1 MEDYNN
7 NNINDQQQIIK
18 MEDTSTITDGGGGG
32 DGGGG
37 VFSFSDNIIPNGLF
51 DFCDGDK
58 CSVGFMELL
67 GLNYNSEFTEAFNNP
82 PATPNCSSSVSSASS
97 DAPNDDEP
105 PQQQQQ
111 HNPTKQVVIIKFV
124 NRLKG
129 IKKKKEKEKEK
140 KARFAF
146 MTKSEVDHLED
157 GYRWRKYGQKAVK
170 NSPFPRSYY
179 RCTSAACNVKK
190 RVERSFADPTV
201 VVTTY
206 EGQHTH
212 PSPILTRSALAV
224 AIPTPP
230 FTPGP
235 GGECVGGVV
244 AMPWLKPTNNDAHD
258 GDILPAM
265 SHQYFQNSTYFTA
278 QNLAANHN
286 RNNHIG
292 AANAAG
298 ILQEKRFCNPNSS
311 FLVDHGLLQDVVPP
325 HMLKQE

>member
-1 MEDYNN
+1 MDDEKKKEG
-7 NNINDQQQIIK
+7 IVK
-18 MEDTSTITDGGGGG
+18 LEDTSTSSDGGGGGG
-32 DGGGG
+32 DGGGD
-37 VFSFSDNIIPNGLF
+37 FPFSDNVIPNGFF
-51 DFCDGDK
+51 DFSDGEK

-67 GLNYNSEFTEAFNNP
+67 GLNNNCEFKDYCSEVFNP

-97 DAPNDDEP
+97 DAVNDDD

-111 HNPTKQVVIIKFV
+111 LNPTTKQ
-124 NRLKG
+124 LKV
-129 IKKKKEKEKEK
+129 KKRKEKKEKE
-140 KARFAF
+140 ARFAF

-212 PSPILTRSALAV
+212 PSPILSRSALAV
-224 AIPTPP
+224 AIPPP
-230 FTPGP
+230 PSTGGP
-235 GGECVGGVV
+235 GGRCVGVA
-244 AMPWLKPTNNDAHD
+244 AMPWLKASNNPHVETN
-258 GDILPAM
+258 GDIIPAW
-265 SHQYFQNSTYFTA
+265 SHQYFQNSTYATP
-278 QNLAANHN
+278 QNLAVNYN
-286 RNNHIG
+286 RSNHIG

-298 ILQEKRFCNPNSS
+298 ILQEKRFCNPKAT

>member
-7 NNINDQQQIIK
+7 NNDDDQQQIIK
-18 MEDTSTITDGGGGG
+18 IEDTSTITDGGGGG
-32 DGGGG
+32 DGGGRGGGDGG

-97 DAPNDDEP
+97 DALNDDEPPPPP

-111 HNPTKQVVIIKFV
+111 QHSPTKQ
-124 NRLKG
+124 
-129 IKKKKEKEKEK
+129 
-140 KARFAF
+140 
-146 MTKSEVDHLED
+146 
-157 GYRWRKYGQKAVK
+157 
-170 NSPFPRSYY
+170 SYY

-212 PSPILTRSALAV
+212 PSPILSRSALAV
-224 AIPTPP
+224 AIPPP
-230 FTPGP
+230 SFIPGA

-244 AMPWLKPTNNDAHD
+244 AMPWLKPSNNDAHD
-258 GDILPAM
+258 GNTVPAM
-265 SHQYFQNSTYFTA
+265 SHQYFQNSTYITA
-278 QNLAANHN
+278 QNVAANYN

>member
-111 HNPTKQVVIIKFV
+111 HNPTKQ
-124 NRLKG
+124 LKG

-244 AMPWLKPTNNDAHD
+244 AMPWLKPTNNDAH
-258 GDILPAM
+258 GSMVTFFQQCLINTFKTRPTSLP
-265 SHQYFQNSTYFTA
+265 
-278 QNLAANHN
+278 
-286 RNNHIG
+286 RI
-292 AANAAG
+292 
-298 ILQEKRFCNPNSS
+298 
-311 FLVDHGLLQDVVPP
+311 
-325 HMLKQE
+325 

>member
-1 MEDYNN
+1 MEE
-7 NNINDQQQIIK
+7 IVK
-18 MEDTSTITDGGGGG
+18 MEDTSTSTDGG
-32 DGGGG
+32 DGTGAL
-37 VFSFSDNIIPNGLF
+37 FPFSDNVIPNGFF
-51 DFCDGDK
+51 DFSDAEK

-67 GLNYNSEFTEAFNNP
+67 GLNNCELFKDYCSEAFNP

-97 DAPNDDEP
+97 DLVNDDDP
-105 PQQQQQ
+105 QQQ
-111 HNPTKQVVIIKFV
+111 HNPTTKQ
-124 NRLKG
+124 LKV
-129 IKKKKEKEKEK
+129 KKRKEKKEKE
-140 KARFAF
+140 ARFAF

-179 RCTSAACNVKK
+179 RCTSASCNVKK

-224 AIPTPP
+224 TIPPP
-230 FTPGP
+230 PPT
-235 GGECVGGVV
+235 GGLGGGCVGVA
-244 AMPWLKPTNNDAHD
+244 AMPWLKATNNAHD
-258 GDILPAM
+258 GDIITAL
-265 SHQYFQNSTYFTA
+265 SHQYFQNSSFATP
-278 QNLAANHN
+278 QNSAVNYN
-286 RNNHIG
+286 RNNPIG

-298 ILQEKRFCNPNSS
+298 ILQEKRFCNTNATI